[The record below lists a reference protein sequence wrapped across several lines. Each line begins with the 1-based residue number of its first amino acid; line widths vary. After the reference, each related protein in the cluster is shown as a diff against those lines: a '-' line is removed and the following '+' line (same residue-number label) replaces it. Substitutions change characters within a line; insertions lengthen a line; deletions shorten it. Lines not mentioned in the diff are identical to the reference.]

1 MSFAAVVGLVAV
13 YETAAPTMNRTRQRG
28 GLFCSRVGLFIAAT
42 MLTTLIASSATAPF
56 AIYHFNRIALY
67 GLLANLTAVPIMAM
81 WIMPFGI
88 LGFLLMPFGLEGL
101 ALVPMGWG
109 IGAVLSIAEWVAGLP
124 GAVALVPPMPT

>member
-1 MSFAAVVGLVAV
+1 
-13 YETAAPTMNRTRQRG
+13 
-28 GLFCSRVGLFIAAT
+28 
-42 MLTTLIASSATAPF
+42 
-56 AIYHFNRIALY
+56 
-67 GLLANLTAVPIMAM
+67 LLANLTAVPIMAM